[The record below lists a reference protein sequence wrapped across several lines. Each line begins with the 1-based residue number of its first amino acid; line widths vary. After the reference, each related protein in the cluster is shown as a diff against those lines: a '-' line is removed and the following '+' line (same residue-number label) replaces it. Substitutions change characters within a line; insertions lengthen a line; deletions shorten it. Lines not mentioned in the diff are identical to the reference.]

1 MTYWYQ
7 MTAIYIGSTSL
18 YWYQP
23 NQYLICKWWLE
34 WLMCGCQYQTIT
46 AYNGCIFS
54 LDIKI
59 INIYAFANRVHCHT
73 SKDMYLLSQSRLS
86 SNIMID
92 FYTAE
97 VYLDI
102 KMYIHGYQRYQL
114 ISKIVN
120 PWTCMDHAALTGICH

>member
-1 MTYWYQ
+1 
-7 MTAIYIGSTSL
+7 
-18 YWYQP
+18 
-23 NQYLICKWWLE
+23 
-34 WLMCGCQYQTIT
+34 MCGCLYQWIT

-59 INIYAFANRVHCHT
+59 INIYAFDNMVHCHT
-73 SKDMYLLSQSRLS
+73 SKDMYLLSQSILS
-86 SNIMID
+86 SNIMIN

-114 ISKIVN
+114 ISKMFN
-120 PWTCMDHAALTGICH
+120 PWTCMRLLTPHRQDVPTVMFISRFSHVGWYRSR

>member
-1 MTYWYQ
+1 
-7 MTAIYIGSTSL
+7 
-18 YWYQP
+18 
-23 NQYLICKWWLE
+23 
-34 WLMCGCQYQTIT
+34 MCGCQYQTIT

-59 INIYAFANRVHCHT
+59 INIYAFDNMVHCHT
-73 SKDMYLLSQSRLS
+73 SKDMYLLSQSILS
-86 SNIMID
+86 SNIMIN

-114 ISKIVN
+114 ISKMFN
-120 PWTCMDHAALTGICH
+120 PWTCMHVC

>member
-1 MTYWYQ
+1 
-7 MTAIYIGSTSL
+7 
-18 YWYQP
+18 
-23 NQYLICKWWLE
+23 
-34 WLMCGCQYQTIT
+34 MCGCQYQTIT

-59 INIYAFANRVHCHT
+59 INIYAFDNMVHCHT
-73 SKDMYLLSQSRLS
+73 SKDMYLLSQSILS
-86 SNIMID
+86 SNIMIN

-114 ISKIVN
+114 ISKMFN
-120 PWTCMDHAALTGICH
+120 PWTCMASLDNWFNSCTKWDNITIFSEF